1 MIKLRITPDGR
12 IRGLWSDEVQLCE
25 LGVVRVRR
33 ASHVEFDDRQQCW
46 CVRDASPKPRLSHWL
61 NRLLRRPIG
70 LVLHKAATRAV
81 ALAWEHDHF
90 DPGGPGWNGLQE

>member
-46 CVRDASPKPRLSHWL
+46 CVRDASPRIWLSRWL
-61 NRLLRRPIG
+61 NRLLRRP
-70 LVLHKAATRAV
+70 VHCTVHQATKRAS
-81 ALAWEHDHF
+81 ALAWEHEHF
-90 DPGGPGWNGLQE
+90 QPGGPFWPQSD

>member
-33 ASHVEFDDRQQCW
+33 ASHVGI
-46 CVRDASPKPRLSHWL
+46 
-61 NRLLRRPIG
+61 RRPEAM
-70 LVLHKAATRAV
+70 LVRPRRVAKDMAQPLAELVAQATCRLRSASSCHASFGACLGAQ
-81 ALAWEHDHF
+81 AL
-90 DPGGPGWNGLQE
+90 